1 MRTVWIG
8 LLALTV
14 ALPGWAGARKPKK
27 PNPTWSDP
35 AKAAKEDPD
44 FLVQG
49 EYGVDK
55 AGAPWGVQVVALGGG
70 QFDAYLLEGG
80 LPGLGWTREK
90 SRTKLSGKRE
100 GDVVRLATG
109 DRKTIAEIRG
119 GTMVVKQGGQ
129 TLATLPR
136 IERKSP
142 TLGAEPP
149 KGAVVLFDGTTA
161 EHWKNGKIVDGL
173 LANTNITSIPTFKSY
188 TAHLEFRTPYK
199 PYARGQGRG
208 NSGVYHAGRYE
219 TQVLDSFGLT
229 GEQNECGGIYSIAR
243 PRLNMCLPPLAWQT
257 YDVAFT
263 APKLGPDGKVVEH
276 GRITVR
282 LNGVVIHDNQELAKT
297 HTTAAPVHG
306 PVTDA
311 PGPIFIQAHGNP
323 VFYRN
328 IWVVPR

>member
-14 ALPGWAGARKPKK
+14 ALPVWAGARKP
-27 PNPTWSDP
+27 NPTWTDA

-44 FLVQG
+44 FSIQG
-49 EYGVDK
+49 EYGTDK

-90 SRTKLSGKRE
+90 SRTKLSGKRD
-100 GDVVRLATG
+100 GDGVLLATG
-109 DRKTIAEIRG
+109 DKTTTAEIRRG
-119 GTMVVKQGGQ
+119 SIVVTRRGQ
-129 TLATLPR
+129 TLADLPR
-136 IERKSP
+136 IERKSS
-142 TLGAEPP
+142 TLGAKPP
-149 KGAVVLFDGTTA
+149 KGAVVLFDGSTA
-161 EHWKNGKIVDGL
+161 KHWKNGKLVDGL
-173 LANTNITSIPTFKSY
+173 LANSNITSIPTFKSY

-208 NSGVYHAGRYE
+208 NSGVYHWGRYE

-229 GEQNECGGIYSIAR
+229 GEQNECGGIYSIAK

-257 YDVAFT
+257 YDADFT
-263 APKLGPDGKVVEH
+263 APTFGPDGKVAKH

-282 LNGVVIHDNQELAKT
+282 LNGVVIHEGQELPKT
-297 HTTAAPVHG
+297 HTTAAPISG
-306 PVTDA
+306 PLTDS

>member
-1 MRTVWIG
+1 MRTAWIG
-8 LLALTV
+8 LVALMV
-14 ALPGWAGARKPKK
+14 ALPAWAGAKK
-27 PNPTWSDP
+27 PDPTWTDP
-35 AKAAKEDPD
+35 AKAAKEDAD

-55 AGAPWGVQVVALGGG
+55 EGAPWGVQVVALGGG

-90 SRTKLSGKRE
+90 SRTKLSGTRDGE
-100 GDVVRLATG
+100 AVPLASGDK
-109 DRKTIAEIRG
+109 KTTAEIRG
-119 GTMVVKQGGQ
+119 GSIAVTQGGQ
-129 TLATLPR
+129 TLASLPR

-142 TLGAEPP
+142 TLDAKPP

-161 EHWKNGKIVDGL
+161 EHWKNGKVVDGL
-173 LANTNITSIPTFKSY
+173 LANSNITSIPTFKSY

-208 NSGVYHAGRYE
+208 NSGVYHWGRYE

-229 GEQNECGGIYSIAR
+229 GEQNECGGIYSIAK
-243 PRLNMCLPPLAWQT
+243 PRLNMCLPPLTWQT
-257 YDVAFT
+257 YDAEFT
-263 APKLGPDGKVVEH
+263 APTFGPDGKVAEH
-276 GRITVR
+276 ARITVR
-282 LNGVVIHDNQELAKT
+282 LNGVVIHENQELPKT
-297 HTTAAPVHG
+297 HTTAAPISG
-306 PVTDA
+306 AVTDS

-328 IWVVPR
+328 IWAVPR